1 MSAVGG
7 RVRNP
12 RRERGGCMVKLVGL
26 LVVLAAVGALAWMLF
41 LPAVIVGQIRER
53 TGFKVSVTGLSC
65 NAFTGQLAIR
75 GLLLKNPSS
84 FPVSDFVDLR
94 NFSAMADVWTL
105 WDDRLVLDDL
115 TLDVRKITLVRRA
128 DGRSN
133 ADVFSQNLFG
143 GPMQT
148 TVPPGAVTSPPTG
161 ATAAPQSRKFLLRR
175 FALRFDSLVV
185 ADYSSGKAVV
195 EESVLRLDQH
205 YENVTEAKQLLV
217 PEVLRRL
224 AAANLRPV
232 LGRLVPGDF
241 GKALGETAREA
252 SVRGGDML
260 NDAGK
265 QTTELF
271 KGLRERL
278 EESKKP

>member
-7 RVRNP
+7 RVPDR

-41 LPAVIVGQIRER
+41 LPAVIVAQIRER
-53 TGFKVSVTGLSC
+53 TGFDVSVTGLSC

-75 GLLLKNPSS
+75 GLVLKNPPS

-94 NFSAMADVWTL
+94 NFSAAADIWTL

-128 DGRSN
+128 DGKSN
-133 ADVFSQNLFG
+133 AEFFSGNLFG
-143 GPMQT
+143 GPTQT
-148 TVPPGAVTSPPTG
+148 ANSSGAGVSPVTGSAPVPN
-161 ATAAPQSRKFLLRR
+161 SRKFLLRR

-185 ADYSSGKAVV
+185 ADYSTGKPVV
-195 EESVLRLDQH
+195 EESVLQLDER

-217 PEVLRRL
+217 PELLRRL
-224 AAANLRPV
+224 AAANLGPV

-252 SVRGGDML
+252 SVRGGDL
-260 NDAGK
+260 LKDAGQQSK
-265 QTTELF
+265 ELF